1 VTARNESLCSR
12 PTWAQIDLDAL
23 ASNLQVIKSKIS
35 PGVKVMAVV
44 KADAYGH
51 GAVQCAQR
59 LQVAGADWF
68 GVALPEEGIELRK
81 AGIAKPILCLAGFW
95 SDQAAACIQH
105 DLTTVI
111 YRPDML
117 AAMDHAAND
126 AGVVAD
132 VHLKIDTGMGRLG
145 IRPEALAEFCDAIAR
160 FKNVRID
167 GLMTHFAAADDRCL
181 DGFTTAQLESFQSA
195 VALLR
200 ARGIHAT
207 YHHLANSAATFAHP
221 ASHGNMVRPGGA
233 LYGLRDTLPPQVDT
247 SALRP
252 VMSLHSRVTLVKW
265 IEAGE
270 HVGYGCTFQAPRRTL
285 VATIPVGYED
295 GFTRALSNRGRVI
308 VKGKYAPVI
317 GRVSM
322 DLTLIDVTDVPGVAV
337 DDEVVLLGQQNG
349 LSVSAEDLG
358 SQSGTISYEIT
369 CGVSDRVPRMYS

>member
-1 VTARNESLCSR
+1 MTDRTEPFCSR
-12 PTWAQIDLDAL
+12 PTWTQIELDAL
-23 ASNLQVIKSKIS
+23 ASNLQIIKSKIS
-35 PGVKVMAVV
+35 RGVKVMAVV

-51 GAVQCAQR
+51 GAVKCAQR
-59 LQVAGADWF
+59 LEEAGADCF

-81 AGIAKPILCLAGFW
+81 AGVAKPILCLAGFW
-95 SDQAAACIQH
+95 SGQAATCIQH

-117 AAMDHAAND
+117 EAMDHAAND
-126 AGVVAD
+126 AGVVAN

-145 IRPEALAEFCDAIAR
+145 IRPEGLAEFCDALPR

-181 DGFTTAQLESFQSA
+181 DNFTSGQLESFQAA

-200 ARGIHAT
+200 ARGIDAT
-207 YHHLANSAATFAHP
+207 HHHLANSAATFAHP
-221 ASHGNMVRPGGA
+221 EAQGNMVRPGGA
-233 LYGLRDTLPPQVDT
+233 LYGLRDTLSPEVDA

-270 HVGYGCTFQAPRRTL
+270 HVGYGCTFQAPRRTW
-285 VATIPVGYED
+285 VATVPVGYED

-308 VKGKYAPVI
+308 VKGNYAPVI

-322 DLTLIDVTDVPGVAV
+322 DLTLIDVTDIPGVAV
-337 DDEVVLLGQQNG
+337 DNEVILLGRHDG
-349 LSVSAEDLG
+349 LAVSAEDLG

-369 CGVSDRVPRMYS
+369 CGVSDRVPRIYS